1 MSGESGSVTLIGA
14 VSPPG
19 GDFSEPVTLYTER
32 NVRCFWP
39 LDRDRARARFYPA
52 VNPLQAYSEDVED
65 VSDWWRREHLPDY
78 ERHRRKLITLLQE
91 QSRLQRM
98 ARIVG
103 KDALPSE
110 QRLTLLCAELADEGF
125 LRQNAFSET
134 DGYATPRRQALMMQT
149 MNRFIESAE
158 KAMESGVPIEEIS
171 AMHLLRKLKRLG
183 EEIGDDEIERFEEV
197 QREID
202 DAFDELLEKKS

>member
-1 MSGESGSVTLIGA
+1 GYPAYLGSRKAEFYERAGQARTLSGESGSVTLIGA

-110 QRLTLLCAELADEGF
+110 QRLTLLCAELAD
-125 LRQNAFSET
+125 
-134 DGYATPRRQALMMQT
+134 
-149 MNRFIESAE
+149 
-158 KAMESGVPIEEIS
+158 
-171 AMHLLRKLKRLG
+171 
-183 EEIGDDEIERFEEV
+183 
-197 QREID
+197 
-202 DAFDELLEKKS
+202 